1 MIFVKQAYHHKD
13 LRNAL
18 VDEALAILAVGG
30 PGDITLRELAR
41 RLGVTH
47 TAPYAHFSDK
57 RALLHAVSDAGFE
70 RLARLLERCE
80 LQPDPAHAIAAMG
93 REYLRFA
100 RENANLYRLMF
111 ADPELADDPECE
123 LSPGGAAA
131 FSALMRAVER
141 IGPPA
146 GVDVR
151 DLSAAIWAL
160 VHGIAM
166 LEIDRRINGK
176 TMQSAEDVLALGSG
190 LLLAGMRA

>member
-1 MIFVKQAYHHKD
+1 MMFVKQAYHHKD

-70 RLARLLERCE
+70 RLAILLERCE
-80 LQPDPAHAIAAMG
+80 LQPDPAQAIAAMG

-131 FSALMRAVER
+131 FSALMRTVER
-141 IGPPA
+141 IGQPA

-160 VHGIAM
+160 VHGVAM